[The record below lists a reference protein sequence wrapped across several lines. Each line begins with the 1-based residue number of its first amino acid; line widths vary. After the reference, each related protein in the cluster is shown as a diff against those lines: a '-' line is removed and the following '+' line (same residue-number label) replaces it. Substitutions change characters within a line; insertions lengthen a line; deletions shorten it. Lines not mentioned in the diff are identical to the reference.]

1 MKKRTLVAIVLLVL
15 LTTITSQIEIT
26 ISKFNVNKINITN
39 NFLVSE
45 KEIKKLLVPIYNK
58 NLIFLN
64 NLEIERALM
73 QNSFIKSFY
82 IKKKYPDTL
91 DIKIK
96 EKTPIAILYLKKKK
110 FYLSEDI
117 ELINFKK
124 IEDYQNLPYI
134 FGNKE
139 EFKILFNNLK
149 NIDFPISLIKKFTL
163 FETNRWDL
171 ETHDDKV
178 IKLPT
183 INYIKS
189 LENYLNLI
197 NKDIFKKYNLF
208 DYRISN
214 QLILK

>member
-26 ISKFNVNKINITN
+26 ISKFNVNKINVTN
-39 NFLVSE
+39 NLLVSE
-45 KEIKKLLVPIYNK
+45 KEIKKLLIPIYNK

-64 NLEIERALM
+64 NIEIERALM

-82 IKKKYPDTL
+82 IRKKYPDTL

-96 EKTPIAILYLKKKK
+96 EKTPIAILYFKKKK
-110 FYLSEDI
+110 FYLSENI

-149 NIDFPISLIKKFTL
+149 KIDFPISLIKKFIL

-171 ETHDDKV
+171 ETHDDKL

>member
-26 ISKFNVNKINITN
+26 ISKFNVNKINVTN

-64 NLEIERALM
+64 NIEIERALM

-149 NIDFPISLIKKFTL
+149 KIDFPISLIKKFTL

-171 ETHDDKV
+171 ETHDDKL

-183 INYIKS
+183 INYIKR

>member
-91 DIKIK
+91 DINIK

-149 NIDFPISLIKKFTL
+149 KIDFPISLIKKFTL

>member
-82 IKKKYPDTL
+82 KKKKYPDTL

-96 EKTPIAILYLKKKK
+96 EKTPIAILYFKKKK
-110 FYLSEDI
+110 FYLSENI

-134 FGNKE
+134 FGNKD

-149 NIDFPISLIKKFTL
+149 KIDFPISLIKKFTL

>member
-26 ISKFNVNKINITN
+26 ISKFNVNKINVTN
-39 NFLVSE
+39 NLLVSE
-45 KEIKKLLVPIYNK
+45 KEIKKLLIPIYNK

-64 NLEIERALM
+64 NIEIERALM

-149 NIDFPISLIKKFTL
+149 KIDFPISLIKKFTL

-183 INYIKS
+183 INYLKS

>member
-26 ISKFNVNKINITN
+26 ISKFNVNKINVTN

-149 NIDFPISLIKKFTL
+149 KIDFPISLIKKFTL

-197 NKDIFKKYNLF
+197 SKDIFKKYNLF

>member
-26 ISKFNVNKINITN
+26 ISKFNVNKINVTN
-39 NFLVSE
+39 NLLVSE
-45 KEIKKLLVPIYNK
+45 KEIKKLLIPIYNK

-82 IKKKYPDTL
+82 IRKKYPDTL

-96 EKTPIAILYLKKKK
+96 EKTPIAILYFKKKK
-110 FYLSEDI
+110 FYLSENI

-149 NIDFPISLIKKFTL
+149 KIDFPISLIKKFTL

-183 INYIKS
+183 INYLKS

>member
-149 NIDFPISLIKKFTL
+149 KIDFPISLIKKFTL